1 MPKLVGIGKKYGDR
15 SIFEGFNLEM
25 ADGKVSVIMGASGVG
40 KTTLLNIL
48 AGLLPFDGEAVVAR
62 PVSYVFQSPRLIGGV
77 SVRDN
82 LRFVLGKTDKAKA
95 DEIISDV
102 LGKVGLGDK
111 ADAFPENLSG
121 GEKQRL
127 SFARAFVY
135 ESETLLADEPFS
147 SLDYALKLQIMNL
160 LTDLL
165 KNAPKTSII
174 VTHDVDEA
182 VYLSDRV
189 VVMTPRPGRITSTL
203 DIQLARPRAR
213 SSEDFLNT
221 RAEILRRLHYG
232 GTVKEPNYYI

>member
-25 ADGKVSVIMGASGVG
+25 ADGKVSVIMGTSGVG

-182 VYLSDRV
+182 LMLADDVYVLGKNEIVYSVSLSHSDGLRDLSCKEAV
-189 VVMTPRPGRITSTL
+189 E
-203 DIQLARPRAR
+203 ARTGLYAAL
-213 SSEDFLNT
+213 SS
-221 RAEILRRLHYG
+221 ILP
-232 GTVKEPNYYI
+232 EE